1 MVCGGVVYSYF
12 RIVVGV
18 LWLVFGL
25 NGQAPAGGQVIPT
38 PTPANDAIRPTYI
51 LGPNDQI
58 LIRAPEA
65 DELSDKPFRVDAD
78 GFVTLPL
85 VGKTKVS
92 GLTIQQFEQQLVQ
105 SLRKFILQPQA
116 TVTVVQYRSEPVFF
130 VGAFRNPGIYP
141 LQGRRTLVEMLS
153 AIGGLQPNASRR
165 IKVMRRA
172 ESGEIPLSNTQ
183 RSPDGKSST
192 VEIGLGSLREN
203 VNPEEDIELK
213 PFDVIT
219 VDRAE
224 MVYITGEVGRTGGFE
239 LGERDSISVAQ
250 AVTLAGGWQRSA
262 KPKKARLL
270 RPVLDTSR
278 RSEIPL
284 DLEKIFAGKD
294 SDYPLL
300 PNDVLYVPRASRR
313 ELWGRVALF
322 AVPLLPTILLLT
334 R

>member
-1 MVCGGVVYSYF
+1 MISFF
-12 RIVVGV
+12 RVLAVV
-18 LWLVFGL
+18 LWLTLCL
-25 NGQAPAGGQVIPT
+25 NGQAPAGQAIPAPT
-38 PTPANDAIRPTYI
+38 PASANDAIRPTYV

-65 DELSDKPFRVDAD
+65 EELTDKPFRVDAE

-85 VGKTKVS
+85 IGKTKVG

-105 SLRKFILQPQA
+105 ALRKFILQPQA

-130 VGAFRNPGIYP
+130 VGAFRSPGIYP

-172 ESGEIPLSNTQ
+172 ESGEIPLTNAQ
-183 RSPDGKSST
+183 KSPDGKTST

-224 MVYITGEVGRTGGFE
+224 MVYIAGEVGRTGSFE
-239 LGERDSISVAQ
+239 LGERDSISVTQ
-250 AVTLAGGWQRSA
+250 AVTLAGGWQRGA
-262 KPKKARLL
+262 KPKNARLL

-278 RSEIPL
+278 RATIPINL
-284 DLEKIFAGKD
+284 QRIFAGQD

-300 PNDVLYVPRASRR
+300 PNDVLYVPRADKR
-313 ELWGRVALF
+313 ELWGRIALIG
-322 AVPLLPTILLLT
+322 VPLFSTFAFVLF